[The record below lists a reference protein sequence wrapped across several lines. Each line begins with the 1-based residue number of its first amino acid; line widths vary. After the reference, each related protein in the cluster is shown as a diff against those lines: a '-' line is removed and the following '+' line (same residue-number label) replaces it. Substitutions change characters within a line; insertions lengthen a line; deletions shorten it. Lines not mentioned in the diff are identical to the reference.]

1 MIGVKLIEKD
11 QVGNIT
17 QLSGILHLEG
27 SVKSTKLKLTW
38 LPETS
43 ELVNL
48 TLVDLDYLI
57 AKKKV
62 GASEPI
68 TLTF

>member
-1 MIGVKLIEKD
+1 MIGIKLIEKD
-11 QVGNIT
+11 QDGNIT

-27 SVKSTKLKLTW
+27 SVKTTKLKLTR

-43 ELVNL
+43 EPVNL
-48 TLVDLDYLI
+48 TLVDFDYLI
-57 AKKKV
+57 TKKKV

>member
-1 MIGVKLIEKD
+1 M
-11 QVGNIT
+11 
-17 QLSGILHLEG
+17 LHLEG

-48 TLVDLDYLI
+48 TLVDFDYLI